1 MTTTLTPDLLTLTGL
16 LTVAPWIDATRSR
29 AVVTLARIG
38 GTWERDGAARLLPAL
53 TLASTSL
60 RPRTDGLLSNLWAPL
75 TDETLLATL
84 AARGE
89 APPQLVAAALPLD
102 GDTLADALPALGQ
115 STTAHSDALG
125 LTVLRDR
132 WGDDL
137 CLDTALDPQGQ
148 ARSPHG
154 LGALCWRRDRVALVM
169 LQGAAWLW
177 LLHAAAAV
185 LQRPRAA
192 PPQPQRGVW
201 AALSANQAQEAQ
213 ALAEWSVPVT
223 VLVLDGRP
231 VKALEQTRR
240 A

>member
-1 MTTTLTPDLLTLTGL
+1 MTNSLTPDPEHLTGL

-29 AVVTLARIG
+29 ALVTLARVG
-38 GTWERDGAARLLPAL
+38 GAWERDGAARLLPAL

-60 RPRTDGLLSNLWAPL
+60 RPRTDGLLSKLWAPL
-75 TDETLLATL
+75 TDESLLTTL

-115 STTAHSDALG
+115 STLEGSAALG
-125 LTVLRDR
+125 LPVLQDR

-137 CLDTALDPQGQ
+137 LIQTALVPQGH

-177 LLHAAAAV
+177 LLQAAAALTV
-185 LQRPRAA
+185 GHRPARPFAQRRA
-192 PPQPQRGVW
+192 W
-201 AALSANQAQEAQ
+201 AALAANHAREAQ

-231 VKALEQTRR
+231 VKALERTRW